1 MLSFFPTDE
10 WMVECN
16 RVYSTPLLPFPPH
29 AAGILSSISV
39 RNSIAAD
46 PHDPE
51 YEQKTSGK
59 FNYCNNIRPCPSL
72 LHEAVLSWGRRPI
85 EARHVQVED
94 DILPHLGTWDS

>member
-16 RVYSTPLLPFPPH
+16 RVYSTPLLPFTPH

-46 PHDPE
+46 PRPRVRTE
-51 YEQKTSGK
+51 
-59 FNYCNNIRPCPSL
+59 NIREIQL
-72 LHEAVLSWGRRPI
+72 L
-85 EARHVQVED
+85 Q
-94 DILPHLGTWDS
+94 